1 MQQTEFS
8 GGDVCWLAAHFE
20 RHGVT
25 MQFEVGSGDACGQWL
40 LKTPQHRAD
49 ARREFARPKGFGDVI
64 VRAKVEAAN
73 TVFLTCARGQKN
85 DWDAGEVTAFA
96 DLAANFKAAVSGNH
110 DVEQK
115 EDRRLLARL
124 RQHFVA
130 GKAKAHVESSR
141 LQVMANQIADV
152 RIVFKNND
160 VLFQLSSRVFRV
172 MILTVSMWGSGN
184 RVPIVSSTVGCY
196 HRTVNRFKTFHAKMA
211 LALALAASAAL
222 YATSPTAVVLPAVP
236 STVDSITPGELRMH
250 LQFLASPELG
260 GRYTLSPSFAI
271 AARYLAAHLEAYGFK
286 GAGEHG
292 DFLQTFQVIAGKPD
306 TANSLLELTIG
317 GKAKSYHFGDFYI
330 PGEGGNGEGQGKIVF
345 AGAGISSATQHRD
358 DYAGLDV
365 KGKIVILVAGLASGI
380 DISRLEQNEYGQG
393 AARAHG
399 AVGILQLPQQRL
411 LNLMKN
417 KSFQERA
424 ASRETVR
431 LARSAEGALP
441 TVTLGPALA
450 EELLAAGGMD
460 LKSAYESLNHKQNAQ
475 PGNFDVTAK
484 MTVAQQLT
492 RSTTQNV
499 AGILEGTDPVLKHEY
514 VVFSAHYD
522 HLKTG
527 PGGEIFPG
535 ADDDGS
541 GTTSVLTIAH
551 AMSMERPKRSV
562 LVMFHAGEELGL
574 LGSEYNTDYA
584 PVVPLKQMV
593 ADLNIDMIGR
603 SKQAGDNA
611 SEDEHL
617 TDANTV
623 YLVGSNRI
631 SQELHQLSE
640 ETNSQFQ
647 KMKLD
652 YYYNDPSNPERIYF
666 RSDHWNYAKHG
677 IPIIFY
683 FDGTSVDY
691 HRPTDTIDK
700 IDFTK
705 MTKVARLVFETGWR
719 IANLDHRLA
728 NSH

>member
-1 MQQTEFS
+1 M
-8 GGDVCWLAAHFE
+8 
-20 RHGVT
+20 
-25 MQFEVGSGDACGQWL
+25 
-40 LKTPQHRAD
+40 
-49 ARREFARPKGFGDVI
+49 
-64 VRAKVEAAN
+64 
-73 TVFLTCARGQKN
+73 
-85 DWDAGEVTAFA
+85 
-96 DLAANFKAAVSGNH
+96 
-110 DVEQK
+110 
-115 EDRRLLARL
+115 
-124 RQHFVA
+124 
-130 GKAKAHVESSR
+130 
-141 LQVMANQIADV
+141 
-152 RIVFKNND
+152 
-160 VLFQLSSRVFRV
+160 
-172 MILTVSMWGSGN
+172 
-184 RVPIVSSTVGCY
+184 
-196 HRTVNRFKTFHAKMA
+196 NRFKTFTAKMA
-211 LALALAASAAL
+211 FAVALTVSATLYAASPA
-222 YATSPTAVVLPAVP
+222 AVVLPPVP

-271 AARYLAAHLEAYGFK
+271 AARYLASHLEAYGFK

-292 DFLQTFQVIAGKPD
+292 DFLQTFQVVSSKPD
-306 TANSLLELTIG
+306 TAKSLLEITLD
-317 GKAKSYHFGDFYI
+317 GKPKSYHFGDFYI
-330 PGEGGNGEGQGKIVF
+330 PADGGNGDAQGKIVF
-345 AGAGISSATQHRD
+345 AATGISSPTQHLD

-365 KGKIVILVAGLASGI
+365 KGKIVLLVPGVPSGV
-380 DISRLEQNEYGQG
+380 DMSRLEPNEYGQG

-399 AVGILQLPQQRL
+399 AIGILQLPPQRL
-411 LNLMKN
+411 LELMKN
-417 KSFQERA
+417 KGFQERA
-424 ASRETVR
+424 ASRESVR
-431 LARSAEGALP
+431 LARNTEGNLP
-441 TVTLGPALA
+441 AITPGPALA
-450 EELLAAGGMD
+450 EELLAACGLD
-460 LKSAYESLNHKQNAQ
+460 VKTAYQAASHKQKLQ
-475 PGNFDVTAK
+475 TKSVDLTAK
-484 MTVAQQLT
+484 MSVATQIT
-492 RSTTQNV
+492 KYTTQNV
-499 AGILEGTDPVLKHEY
+499 AGILEGTDPVLKNEY

-527 PGGEIFPG
+527 PGGEIYPG

-541 GTTSVLTIAH
+541 GTTSVLAIAH
-551 AMSMERPKRSV
+551 AMSLERPKRSV

-603 SKQAGDNA
+603 SKTPGDNA
-611 SEDEHL
+611 AEDEHL

-652 YYYNDPSNPERIYF
+652 YYYNDPNNPERIYF

-691 HRPTDTIDK
+691 HRPTDTIEK
-700 IDFTK
+700 IDFAK
-705 MTKVARLVFETGWR
+705 MTKIARLVFETGWR

>member
-1 MQQTEFS
+1 MNRLNSFT
-8 GGDVCWLAAHFE
+8 
-20 RHGVT
+20 
-25 MQFEVGSGDACGQWL
+25 
-40 LKTPQHRAD
+40 
-49 ARREFARPKGFGDVI
+49 
-64 VRAKVEAAN
+64 AK
-73 TVFLTCARGQKN
+73 
-85 DWDAGEVTAFA
+85 
-96 DLAANFKAAVSGNH
+96 
-110 DVEQK
+110 
-115 EDRRLLARL
+115 
-124 RQHFVA
+124 
-130 GKAKAHVESSR
+130 
-141 LQVMANQIADV
+141 I
-152 RIVFKNND
+152 
-160 VLFQLSSRVFRV
+160 
-172 MILTVSMWGSGN
+172 
-184 RVPIVSSTVGCY
+184 
-196 HRTVNRFKTFHAKMA
+196 A
-211 LALALAASAAL
+211 LAVALVASGVM
-222 YATSPTAVVLPAVP
+222 YATSPAAVVLPPVP

-250 LQFLASPELG
+250 LEFLASQELG

-271 AARYLAAHLEAYGFK
+271 AARYLAAHLEAYGYK

-292 DFLQTFQVIAGKPD
+292 SFLQTFQVVSAKPD
-306 TANSLLELTIG
+306 TAQSALELTFG
-317 GKAKSYHFGDFYI
+317 GKAKSYRFGDFYI
-330 PGEGGNGEGQGKIVF
+330 LTEGGIGSAEGQIVF
-345 AGAGISSATQHRD
+345 VGAGISSPSQHHD

-365 KGKIVILVAGLASGI
+365 KGKIVFLVAGGSPGI
-380 DISRLEQNEYGQG
+380 DISKLDENEHGQE

-399 AVGILQLPQQRL
+399 AVGVLQLPPQRFL
-411 LNLMKN
+411 EFMKN
-417 KSFQERA
+417 KGFQERA
-424 ASRETVR
+424 ASREAVR
-431 LARSAEGALP
+431 LARGSENSLP
-441 TVTLGPALA
+441 VVTLGPALA
-450 EELLAAGGMD
+450 EELLSACGMD
-460 LKSAYESLNHKQNAQ
+460 LKSVYDTKQNMHAKKL
-475 PGNFDVTAK
+475 DISAK

-492 RSTTQNV
+492 RATTQNV
-499 AGILEGTDPVLKHEY
+499 AGILEGSDPVLKREY

-527 PGGEIFPG
+527 PGGEIYPG

-551 AMSMERPKRSV
+551 AMSLERPKRSV
-562 LVMFHAGEELGL
+562 LIMFHAGEELGL

-617 TDANTV
+617 TDGNTV

-640 ETNSQFQ
+640 ETNAQFQ

-652 YYYNDPSNPERIYF
+652 YYYNDPNNPERIYF

-728 NSH
+728 TSH

>member
-1 MQQTEFS
+1 MQQAEFS
-8 GGDVCWLAAHFE
+8 GGDVRGLAADHE

-25 MQFEVGSGDACGQWL
+25 MQFKVWSGDACGQGL
-40 LKTPQHRAD
+40 LKTPQHRPD
-49 ARREFARPKGFGDVI
+49 AGCKFANAERLSDVI
-64 VRAKVEAAN
+64 VGAKVQAAN
-73 TVFLTCARGQKN
+73 AVFLTCARGQEN
-85 DWDAGEVTAFA
+85 DRDAGKITALA
-96 DLAANFKAAVSGNH
+96 NLAADFKAAVSGNH

-115 EDRRLLARL
+115 EDGRLLARL
-124 RQHFVA
+124 GQNFVTRST
-130 GKAKAHVESSR
+130 KAHVESGR
-141 LQVMANQIADV
+141 LQVVADQVANVQ
-152 RIVFKNND
+152 IVFKNNN
-160 VLFQLSSRVFRV
+160 VLFQWVQSIRI
-172 MILTVSMWGSGN
+172 MILTAYMGATEN
-184 RVPIVSSTVGCY
+184 PLAIVSSSLGCY
-196 HRTVNRFKTFHAKMA
+196 HRTVNRFKTFPAKMA
-211 LALALAASAAL
+211 LGLALAASAAL
-222 YATSPTAVVLPAVP
+222 YATSPTAVVLPPVP

-271 AARYLAAHLEAYGFK
+271 AARYLASHLEAYGFK

-292 DFLQTFQVIAGKPD
+292 DFLQTFQVVSSKPD
-306 TANSLLELTIG
+306 TAKSVLEISFD
-317 GKAKSYHFGDFYI
+317 GKPKSYRFGDFYI
-330 PGEGGNGEGQGKIVF
+330 PAEAGNGDAQGKIVF
-345 AGAGISSATQHRD
+345 VATGISSPSQHQD

-365 KGKIVILVAGLASGI
+365 KGKIVLIVPGAPSGI
-380 DISRLEQNEYGQG
+380 DMSRLDRNEYGQG

-399 AVGILQLPQQRL
+399 AVGILQLPPQRL
-411 LNLMKN
+411 LEMMKG
-417 KSFQERA
+417 KGFQERA
-424 ASRETVR
+424 ASRENIR
-431 LARSAEGALP
+431 LARNGDGNLP
-441 TVTLGPALA
+441 QVALGPAVA
-450 EELLAAGGMD
+450 EDLLGACGLDVKTVYQAA
-460 LKSAYESLNHKQNAQ
+460 NHKQKLQAKSV
-475 PGNFDVTAK
+475 DLTTK
-484 MTVAQQLT
+484 MTVATQQT
-492 RSTTQNV
+492 KSTTQNV
-499 AGILEGTDPVLKHEY
+499 AGILEGTDPVLKNEY

-522 HLKTG
+522 HLKTS
-527 PGGEIFPG
+527 PGGEIYPG

-541 GTTSVLTIAH
+541 GTTSVLAIAH
-551 AMSMERPKRSV
+551 AMSLERPKRSV

-574 LGSEYNTDYA
+574 LGSEYNTEYA

-603 SKQAGDNA
+603 SKQPGDNA
-611 SEDEHL
+611 MEDDHL

-652 YYYNDPSNPERIYF
+652 YYYNDPNNPERIYF

-691 HRPTDTIDK
+691 HRPTDTIEK

-728 NSH
+728 NSHQ

>member
-1 MQQTEFS
+1 MDQ
-8 GGDVCWLAAHFE
+8 
-20 RHGVT
+20 GVRITILTAT
-25 MQFEVGSGDACGQWL
+25 M
-40 LKTPQHRAD
+40 
-49 ARREFARPKGFGDVI
+49 ARP
-64 VRAKVEAAN
+64 AN
-73 TVFLTCARGQKN
+73 YLSFVS
-85 DWDAGEVTAFA
+85 
-96 DLAANFKAAVSGNH
+96 AN
-110 DVEQK
+110 E
-115 EDRRLLARL
+115 
-124 RQHFVA
+124 
-130 GKAKAHVESSR
+130 
-141 LQVMANQIADV
+141 
-152 RIVFKNND
+152 
-160 VLFQLSSRVFRV
+160 
-172 MILTVSMWGSGN
+172 
-184 RVPIVSSTVGCY
+184 GCY
-196 HRTVNRFKTFHAKMA
+196 HQSVNRLKSFPAKIA
-211 LALALAASAAL
+211 LAVALVASAVM
-222 YATSPTAVVLPAVP
+222 YATSPAAVVLPPVP

-250 LQFLASPELG
+250 LQFLASEELG

-286 GAGEHG
+286 GAGDHG
-292 DFLQTFQVIAGKPD
+292 DFLQTFQVVSAKPD
-306 TANSLLELTIG
+306 TAKSALELTFK
-317 GKAKSYHFGDFYI
+317 GKPKSYHFGDFYI
-330 PGEGGNGEGQGKIVF
+330 PAEGGNGEAQGQVVF
-345 AGAGISSATQHRD
+345 VGAGISSPSQHHD

-365 KGKIVILVAGLASGI
+365 KGKIVFLVAG
-380 DISRLEQNEYGQG
+380 ISPGVDSSKLDDNERGQG

-399 AVGILQLPQQRL
+399 AVGILQLPPQRFME
-411 LNLMKN
+411 LMKN
-417 KSFQERA
+417 KGFQERA
-424 ASRETVR
+424 ASRESVR
-431 LARSAEGALP
+431 LARGAEGSLP
-441 TVTLGPALA
+441 TVTLGPSLA
-450 EELLAAGGMD
+450 EELLAAFGMD
-460 LKSAYESLNHKQNAQ
+460 LKSAYDTNHKQNAQ
-475 PGNFDVTAK
+475 PKNLDITAK

-527 PGGEIFPG
+527 PSGEIYPG

-603 SKQAGDNA
+603 SKQPGDNVLQ
-611 SEDEHL
+611 DEHL

-652 YYYNDPSNPERIYF
+652 YYYNDPNNPERIYF

>member
-1 MQQTEFS
+1 MDQ
-8 GGDVCWLAAHFE
+8 
-20 RHGVT
+20 GVRITILTGT
-25 MQFEVGSGDACGQWL
+25 MG
-40 LKTPQHRAD
+40 
-49 ARREFARPKGFGDVI
+49 RPANNLSF
-64 VRAKVEAAN
+64 VRV
-73 TVFLTCARGQKN
+73 
-85 DWDAGEVTAFA
+85 
-96 DLAANFKAAVSGNH
+96 
-110 DVEQK
+110 K
-115 EDRRLLARL
+115 ED
-124 RQHFVA
+124 
-130 GKAKAHVESSR
+130 
-141 LQVMANQIADV
+141 
-152 RIVFKNND
+152 
-160 VLFQLSSRVFRV
+160 
-172 MILTVSMWGSGN
+172 
-184 RVPIVSSTVGCY
+184 CY
-196 HRTVNRFKTFHAKMA
+196 HHSVNRFKSLPAKIA
-211 LALALAASAAL
+211 LAVALAVSAVM
-222 YATSPTAVVLPAVP
+222 YATSPAAVVLPPVP

-250 LQFLASPELG
+250 LQFLASEELG

-271 AARYLAAHLEAYGFK
+271 AARYLASHLEPYGFK
-286 GAGEHG
+286 GAGDHG
-292 DFLQTFQVIAGKPD
+292 GFLQTFQVISAKPD
-306 TANSLLELTIG
+306 TSKSALEVTIKG
-317 GKAKSYHFGDFYI
+317 APKSYHFGDFYI
-330 PGEGGNGEGQGKIVF
+330 PAEGGNGEAQGQVVF
-345 AGAGISSATQHRD
+345 VGAGISSPSQRHD

-365 KGKIVILVAGLASGI
+365 KGKIVFLVASISSGV
-380 DISRLEQNEYGQG
+380 DLSKLDDNERGQG

-399 AVGILQLPQQRL
+399 AVGILQLPPQRFL
-411 LNLMKN
+411 ELMKN
-417 KSFQERA
+417 KGFQERA
-424 ASRETVR
+424 ATRESVR
-431 LARSAEGALP
+431 LARGAEGNLP
-441 TVTLGPALA
+441 TITLGPSLA
-450 EELLAAGGMD
+450 EELLAACGMD
-460 LKSAYESLNHKQNAQ
+460 LKSAYETNHKQNAQ
-475 PGNFDVTAK
+475 PKTLDITAK

-499 AGILEGTDPVLKHEY
+499 AGILEGTDPALKHEY

-527 PGGEIFPG
+527 PGGEIYPG

-603 SKQAGDNA
+603 SKQPGDNMLQ
-611 SEDEHL
+611 DEHL

-631 SQELHQLSE
+631 SPELHKLSE

-652 YYYNDPSNPERIYF
+652 YYYNDPDNPERIYF

-691 HRPTDTIDK
+691 HKPTDTVDK

-728 NSH
+728 NAH

>member
-1 MQQTEFS
+1 
-8 GGDVCWLAAHFE
+8 
-20 RHGVT
+20 
-25 MQFEVGSGDACGQWL
+25 
-40 LKTPQHRAD
+40 
-49 ARREFARPKGFGDVI
+49 
-64 VRAKVEAAN
+64 
-73 TVFLTCARGQKN
+73 
-85 DWDAGEVTAFA
+85 
-96 DLAANFKAAVSGNH
+96 
-110 DVEQK
+110 
-115 EDRRLLARL
+115 
-124 RQHFVA
+124 
-130 GKAKAHVESSR
+130 
-141 LQVMANQIADV
+141 
-152 RIVFKNND
+152 
-160 VLFQLSSRVFRV
+160 
-172 MILTVSMWGSGN
+172 
-184 RVPIVSSTVGCY
+184 
-196 HRTVNRFKTFHAKMA
+196 VNRFKSFPAKIA
-211 LALALAASAAL
+211 LAVAFVASAVM
-222 YATSPTAVVLPAVP
+222 YATSPAAVVLPPVP

-250 LQFLASPELG
+250 LQFLASEELG

-286 GAGEHG
+286 GAGDRG
-292 DFLQTFQVIAGKPD
+292 DFLQTFQVVSAKPD
-306 TANSLLELTIG
+306 TAKSSLEVSIN
-317 GKAKSYHFGDFYI
+317 GKPKSYHFGDFYI
-330 PGEGGNGEGQGKIVF
+330 PAEGGNGEAQGQVVF
-345 AGAGISSATQHRD
+345 VGAGISSPSQHHD

-365 KGKIVILVAGLASGI
+365 KGKIVILVAG
-380 DISRLEQNEYGQG
+380 ISPVEISKVADNERGQG

-399 AVGILQLPQQRL
+399 AVGILQLPQQRFL
-411 LNLMKN
+411 ELMKN
-417 KSFQERA
+417 KGFQERA
-424 ASRETVR
+424 ASRESVR
-431 LARSAEGALP
+431 LARAAEGNLP
-441 TVTLGPALA
+441 TITLGPSLA
-450 EELLAAGGMD
+450 EELLAACGMD
-460 LKSAYESLNHKQNAQ
+460 LKSAYEANHKQNAQ
-475 PGNFDVTAK
+475 PKTLDITAK

-499 AGILEGTDPVLKHEY
+499 AGILEGADPVLKHEY

-527 PGGEIFPG
+527 PGGEIYPG

-551 AMSMERPKRSV
+551 AMSLERPKRSV

-603 SKQAGDNA
+603 SKPPGDNLLP
-611 SEDEHL
+611 DEHL

-631 SQELHQLSE
+631 SQELHKLSE

-652 YYYNDPSNPERIYF
+652 YYYNDPDNPERIYF

-728 NSH
+728 SAH

>member
-1 MQQTEFS
+1 
-8 GGDVCWLAAHFE
+8 
-20 RHGVT
+20 
-25 MQFEVGSGDACGQWL
+25 
-40 LKTPQHRAD
+40 
-49 ARREFARPKGFGDVI
+49 
-64 VRAKVEAAN
+64 
-73 TVFLTCARGQKN
+73 
-85 DWDAGEVTAFA
+85 
-96 DLAANFKAAVSGNH
+96 
-110 DVEQK
+110 
-115 EDRRLLARL
+115 
-124 RQHFVA
+124 
-130 GKAKAHVESSR
+130 
-141 LQVMANQIADV
+141 
-152 RIVFKNND
+152 
-160 VLFQLSSRVFRV
+160 
-172 MILTVSMWGSGN
+172 
-184 RVPIVSSTVGCY
+184 VGCY
-196 HRTVNRFKTFHAKMA
+196 HQDVNLLKNFSARMA
-211 LALALAASAAL
+211 LALALAASAAM
-222 YATSPTAVVLPAVP
+222 YAAAPAAVVLPPVP

-250 LQFLASPELG
+250 LQFLASDELG
-260 GRYTLSPSFAI
+260 GRYTLSPNFAI
-271 AARYLAAHLEAYGFK
+271 AARYLASHLEAYGFK

-292 DFLQTFQVIAGKPD
+292 NFLQTFQVLSGKTD
-306 TANSLLELTIG
+306 ATKSSLELAIA

-330 PGEGGNGEGQGKIVF
+330 PGEAGNGEIQGQLVF
-345 AGAGISSATQHRD
+345 VGTGISSPAQHHD

-365 KGKIVILVAGLASGI
+365 KGKILLIVPGMPPDV
-380 DISRLEQNEYGQG
+380 DVSRLDLSEYGQG

-399 AVGILQLPQQRL
+399 AAGILQLPPQRL
-411 LNLMKN
+411 LELMKN
-417 KSFQERA
+417 KGFQERA

-431 LARSAEGALP
+431 LARDAESSLP
-441 TVTLGPALA
+441 AVTLGPVLA
-450 EELLAAGGMD
+450 EEVLTACGLD
-460 LKSAYESLNHKQNAQ
+460 LKSVYEAVSHKQKLQ
-475 PGNFDVTAK
+475 PKSVDITAK
-484 MTVAQQLT
+484 MTVAMQLT

-499 AGILEGTDPVLKHEY
+499 AAILEGTDPALKHEY

-527 PGGEIFPG
+527 PGGEIYPG

-541 GTTSVLTIAH
+541 GTTSVLAIAH
-551 AMSMERPKRSV
+551 AMSLERPKRSV

-603 SKQAGDNA
+603 SKQPGDNA
-611 SEDEHL
+611 TEDEHL

-640 ETNSQFQ
+640 ETNAQFQ

-652 YYYNDPSNPERIYF
+652 YHYNDPDNPERIYF

-691 HRPTDTIDK
+691 HRPTDTIEK

>member
-1 MQQTEFS
+1 
-8 GGDVCWLAAHFE
+8 
-20 RHGVT
+20 
-25 MQFEVGSGDACGQWL
+25 
-40 LKTPQHRAD
+40 
-49 ARREFARPKGFGDVI
+49 
-64 VRAKVEAAN
+64 
-73 TVFLTCARGQKN
+73 
-85 DWDAGEVTAFA
+85 
-96 DLAANFKAAVSGNH
+96 
-110 DVEQK
+110 
-115 EDRRLLARL
+115 
-124 RQHFVA
+124 
-130 GKAKAHVESSR
+130 
-141 LQVMANQIADV
+141 
-152 RIVFKNND
+152 
-160 VLFQLSSRVFRV
+160 
-172 MILTVSMWGSGN
+172 
-184 RVPIVSSTVGCY
+184 VGCY
-196 HRTVNRFKTFHAKMA
+196 HQTVNRLKSFSAKTV
-211 LALALAASAAL
+211 LAMVLAASAAM
-222 YATSPTAVVLPAVP
+222 YATPPAAIVLPPVP

-250 LQFLASPELG
+250 LQFLASEELG

-271 AARYLAAHLEAYGFK
+271 AARYLASHLEAYGFK

-292 DFLQTFQVIAGKPD
+292 DFLQTFQVVSGKSD
-306 TANSLLELTIG
+306 TAKSSLEVTFG

-330 PGEGGNGEGQGKIVF
+330 PGEGGNGEVQGQIVF
-345 AGAGISSATQHRD
+345 VGTGISSSSQHHD

-365 KGKIVILVAGLASGI
+365 KRKIVLIVPGMPSDV
-380 DISRLEQNEYGQG
+380 DISRLDENEHGQG

-399 AVGILQLPQQRL
+399 AAGILQLPPQRL
-411 LNLMKN
+411 LELMKN
-417 KSFQERA
+417 KGFQERA

-431 LARSAEGALP
+431 LARGAESSLP
-441 TVTLGPALA
+441 AVTLGPALA
-450 EELLAAGGMD
+450 EELLTACGLD
-460 LKSAYESLNHKQNAQ
+460 LKSVYEAVNHKQKLQTKNL
-475 PGNFDVTAK
+475 DVTAK
-484 MTVAQQLT
+484 MTVAMQLT

-499 AGILEGTDPVLKHEY
+499 AAILEGTDPTLKHEY

-527 PGGEIFPG
+527 PGGEIYPG

-541 GTTSVLTIAH
+541 GTTSVLAIAH
-551 AMSMERPKRSV
+551 AMSLERPKRSV

-584 PVVPLKQMV
+584 PAVPLKQMV

-603 SKQAGDNA
+603 SKQPGDNA
-611 SEDEHL
+611 TEDEHL

-640 ETNSQFQ
+640 ETNAQFQ

-652 YYYNDPSNPERIYF
+652 YHYNDPSNPERIYF

-691 HRPTDTIDK
+691 HRPTDTIEK
-700 IDFTK
+700 IDFIK

-728 NSH
+728 TSH

>member
-1 MQQTEFS
+1 
-8 GGDVCWLAAHFE
+8 
-20 RHGVT
+20 
-25 MQFEVGSGDACGQWL
+25 
-40 LKTPQHRAD
+40 
-49 ARREFARPKGFGDVI
+49 
-64 VRAKVEAAN
+64 
-73 TVFLTCARGQKN
+73 
-85 DWDAGEVTAFA
+85 
-96 DLAANFKAAVSGNH
+96 
-110 DVEQK
+110 
-115 EDRRLLARL
+115 
-124 RQHFVA
+124 
-130 GKAKAHVESSR
+130 
-141 LQVMANQIADV
+141 
-152 RIVFKNND
+152 
-160 VLFQLSSRVFRV
+160 
-172 MILTVSMWGSGN
+172 
-184 RVPIVSSTVGCY
+184 VGCY
-196 HRTVNRFKTFHAKMA
+196 HQDVNLLKNFSARMA
-211 LALALAASAAL
+211 LALALAASAAM
-222 YATSPTAVVLPAVP
+222 YAAAPAAVVLPPVP

-250 LQFLASPELG
+250 LQFLASDELG
-260 GRYTLSPSFAI
+260 GRYTLSPNFAI
-271 AARYLAAHLEAYGFK
+271 AARYLASHLEAYGFK

-292 DFLQTFQVIAGKPD
+292 NFLQTFQVLSGKTD
-306 TANSLLELTIG
+306 ATKSSLELTIA
-317 GKAKSYHFGDFYI
+317 GKAKPYHFGDFYI
-330 PGEGGNGEGQGKIVF
+330 PGEAGNGEIQGQLVF
-345 AGAGISSATQHRD
+345 VGTGISSPAQHHD

-365 KGKIVILVAGLASGI
+365 KGKILLIVPGMPPAV
-380 DISRLEQNEYGQG
+380 DVSRLDLSEYGQG

-399 AVGILQLPQQRL
+399 AAGILQLPPQRL
-411 LNLMKN
+411 LQLMKN
-417 KSFQERA
+417 KGFQERA

-431 LARSAEGALP
+431 LARDAESSLP
-441 TVTLGPALA
+441 AVTLGPVLA
-450 EELLAAGGMD
+450 EEVLTACGLD
-460 LKSAYESLNHKQNAQ
+460 LKSVYEAVSHKQKLQ
-475 PGNFDVTAK
+475 PKSVDITAK
-484 MTVAQQLT
+484 MTVAMQLT

-499 AGILEGTDPVLKHEY
+499 AAILEGTDPALKHEY

-527 PGGEIFPG
+527 PGGEIYPG

-541 GTTSVLTIAH
+541 GTTSVLAIAH
-551 AMSMERPKRSV
+551 AMSLERPKRSV

-603 SKQAGDNA
+603 SKQPGDNA
-611 SEDEHL
+611 TEDDHL

-640 ETNSQFQ
+640 ETNAQFQ

-652 YYYNDPSNPERIYF
+652 YHYNDPDNPERIYF

-691 HRPTDTIDK
+691 HRPTDTIEK